1 VLCLRALGWVGRARG
16 SHCHERGSK
25 SVMSEE
31 GVVSTITKVTVWMI
45 TLSVCL
51 TIHNCIFPA

>member
-31 GVVSTITKVTVWMI
+31 GVVSTITKVTV
-45 TLSVCL
+45 
-51 TIHNCIFPA
+51 